1 MCGIPTKI
9 AKLLL
14 FTINFAVWICGGV
27 IMGVG
32 IALAVDEELWSEW
45 FAIVDGM
52 GDELF
57 AAAIYMMISIGV
69 LLFLVGF
76 LGCCGVC
83 KGNRCMLQTYIILVS
98 ILLAMELVGGILA
111 IVFKDSLSEDI
122 KTDMRKDIQEKY
134 DGVNATDGVSLGW
147 NSMQLNL
154 ECCGAYNY
162 TDYEGSNWSNGKSEP
177 VPITCCKGVQ
187 KKDNY
192 YTISD
197 ADKELCFVE
206 ADGTP
211 KASYSRLY
219 ARGCYQGLD
228 VWISEKSDIII
239 GVLIGLGAVQLFGLI
254 GACCVKDKLDDDMA

>member
-1 MCGIPTKI
+1 
-9 AKLLL
+9 
-14 FTINFAVWICGGV
+14 
-27 IMGVG
+27 
-32 IALAVDEELWSEW
+32 
-45 FAIVDGM
+45 
-52 GDELF
+52 
-57 AAAIYMMISIGV
+57 
-69 LLFLVGF
+69 LVGF

-83 KGNRCMLQTYIILVS
+83 KSNRCMLQTYIILVS

-122 KTDMRKDIQEKY
+122 KNDMRKGIQDDY
-134 DGVNATDGVSLGW
+134 NGVNETDGVSLGW

-162 TDYEGSNWSNGKSEP
+162 TDYDGSSWSQTNSDR

-192 YTISD
+192 YTIST
-197 ADKELCFVE
+197 KEKNDCIDE
-206 ADGTP
+206 ANGPQKDTY
-211 KASYSRLY
+211 AYLY